1 MEILIRDVG
10 DRLLS
15 KIVFQCLALTFRS
28 TAHHASHS
36 FSLSSWFSSL
46 VGGLSIA
53 SLLVLWNGDNP
64 EPKML
69 RLNKMT
75 KIQHSVQEASGS
87 SDL

>member
-1 MEILIRDVG
+1 MEILIRDAG
-10 DRLLS
+10 DCLLS
-15 KIVFQCLALTFRS
+15 KTVFQRLALTFRS
-28 TAHHASHS
+28 TAHHPSHS

-75 KIQHSVQEASGS
+75 KIQHSVQAASGS